1 MHQLR
6 ITGTEKTVMVS
17 NPLPSANLSAPGAEE
32 AVNDSAA
39 QVTKDWIAILR
50 CLHLCV
56 NHLLSITQ
64 RLRVRGAQ
72 ASVPEAPLGL
82 YGQGDRSG
90 LSAVQLWQFELVID
104 VKTTLSQT
112 KAGRQSHVLPSLCL
126 PLFAT
131 LHVLEFSYFTV
142 YTTHACP
149 CRLLKRP
156 R

>member
-1 MHQLR
+1 MCRGARGSGSRAGAQRPRYHVMEPDAAKQR
-6 ITGTEKTVMVS
+6 IGLQS
-17 NPLPSANLSAPGAEE
+17 SDAC
-32 AVNDSAA
+32 
-39 QVTKDWIAILR
+39 ILD
-50 CLHLCV
+50 LCV

-82 YGQGDRSG
+82 CGQGDRSG
-90 LSAVQLWQFELVID
+90 LRAVQLWQFELTID

-131 LHVLEFSYFTV
+131 LHVSEFSYFTV